1 MKKLFAFLLAALTA
15 ASVTATA
22 FAQEAAP
29 SATLQGGTA
38 DGLTLDGSALLH
50 PGQEY
55 RFPLMIAE
63 NGEEARPMTVEDMQ
77 VYDIKATAKSG
88 AGAMAD
94 AGRLE
99 SGRQQYLS
107 LTPGAIFTVSP
118 QDVKYTVSLSFKN
131 SSAVLSQVTV
141 QWKVGY
147 PSVDDGDLGASTAI
161 DPSAPVLTKEQLAA
175 IGSSMSACWIRKR

>member
-29 SATLQGGTA
+29 SATLQVGSA

-63 NGEEARPMTVEDMQ
+63 NGEEAPAPWPM
-77 VYDIKATAKSG
+77 
-88 AGAMAD
+88 
-94 AGRLE
+94 
-99 SGRQQYLS
+99 
-107 LTPGAIFTVSP
+107 PGAWNPAVSSISP
-118 QDVKYTVSLSFKN
+118 
-131 SSAVLSQVTV
+131 
-141 QWKVGY
+141 
-147 PSVDDGDLGASTAI
+147 
-161 DPSAPVLTKEQLAA
+161 
-175 IGSSMSACWIRKR
+175 

>member
-29 SATLQGGTA
+29 SATLQVGSA

-77 VYDIKATAKSG
+77 VYDIKVTAKSG

-107 LTPGAIFTVSP
+107 PGCQRHGF
-118 QDVKYTVSLSFKN
+118 SFFQKQLRC
-131 SSAVLSQVTV
+131 SFS
-141 QWKVGY
+141 GY
-147 PSVDDGDLGASTAI
+147 R
-161 DPSAPVLTKEQLAA
+161 PVESRLPFC
-175 IGSSMSACWIRKR
+175 G

>member
-29 SATLQGGTA
+29 SATLQVGSA

-77 VYDIKATAKSG
+77 VYDIKVTAKSG

-94 AGRLE
+94 AVLE
-99 SGRQQYLS
+99 GRQGEQMEE
-107 LTPGAIFTVSP
+107 A
-118 QDVKYTVSLSFKN
+118 
-131 SSAVLSQVTV
+131 
-141 QWKVGY
+141 
-147 PSVDDGDLGASTAI
+147 SVEEE
-161 DPSAPVLTKEQLAA
+161 PAA
-175 IGSSMSACWIRKR
+175 AAE

>member
-29 SATLQGGTA
+29 SATLQVGSA

-77 VYDIKATAKSG
+77 VYDIKVTAKSG
-88 AGAMAD
+88 RRRH
-94 AGRLE
+94 GRC
-99 SGRQQYLS
+99 RA
-107 LTPGAIFTVSP
+107 PGIRPSA
-118 QDVKYTVSLSFKN
+118 VSLPDPRRNFHRFAPGCQIHGLSFFQKQLRC
-131 SSAVLSQVTV
+131 SFS
-141 QWKVGY
+141 GY
-147 PSVDDGDLGASTAI
+147 R
-161 DPSAPVLTKEQLAA
+161 PVESRLPFC
-175 IGSSMSACWIRKR
+175 G